1 MRKFLLPVLLLVA
14 GAAVLPAAEAVPE
27 YVTLTIRDGKVGGA
41 NIESGRTPVVRTAL
55 RGDVLEADIR
65 VDFPPGQGDGKFD
78 FAIPPEA
85 KKIKLFDCVFDL
97 PPVGY
102 SAFFHSFL
110 LAEIRRPW
118 WRFSRDETQRVMLL
132 IAYAPDGRSFE
143 AQLRYCGR
151 SGKESWTDERNFS
164 CIVAE
169 DGRICEKLDDDAR
182 RRFGP
187 GFRFW
192 DSYIFRNP
200 DGKMRFRPFVTGR
213 YYKYMAKKE
222 FSFTDVPLPL
232 PQDRPCTLFFL
243 NRPFKEEYLAENLT
257 GEFAL
262 KRSVAEFRRFAEKL
276 SVLRSGMTPE
286 ETARLLGKPDRYQT
300 VGAKGPDTR
309 EHALAIYDFLRA
321 GDSSMKNLT
330 VTLWFEKDSAGI
342 FRLKDVY

>member
-1 MRKFLLPVLLLVA
+1 MKKLIIASVLLGL
-14 GAAVLPAAEAVPE
+14 AAVLSAAEAVPE
-27 YVTLTIRDGKVGGA
+27 YVKLTIRDGRVSGA
-41 NIESGRTPVVRTAL
+41 NFESGRTPVARTSL

-97 PPVGY
+97 PPNGY
-102 SAFFHSFL
+102 TAFFHSFL

-118 WRFSRDETQRVMLL
+118 WRFSRDETWRVLL
-132 IAYAPDGRSFE
+132 LVAYAPDRRSFE
-143 AQLRYCGR
+143 AQLRYRGR
-151 SGKESWTDERNFS
+151 SGRERWTRDRNLS
-164 CIVAE
+164 CVVAE

-182 RRFGP
+182 ERFGP
-187 GFRFW
+187 GFRFR
-192 DSYIFRNP
+192 DSYIFRNL
-200 DGKMRFRPFVTGR
+200 DGRMQFRPSVAGR
-213 YYKYMAKKE
+213 YYRYLAKKE

-232 PQDRPCTLFFL
+232 PENRPCTLFFL
-243 NRPFKEEYLAENLT
+243 NQPFKEEYLAENLT

-286 ETARLLGKPDRYQT
+286 ETAQLLGKPDRYQT
-300 VGAKGPDTR
+300 DGAKGPNTK
-309 EHALAIYDFLRA
+309 EHAQSIYDFLRA
-321 GDSSMKNLT
+321 GESSMKNLT

>member
-1 MRKFLLPVLLLVA
+1 MRKPLLPVLLLVA
-14 GAAVLPAAEAVPE
+14 WAAVCGAAEAVPE
-27 YVTLTIRDGKVGGA
+27 YVTLTIRDGRVSGA
-41 NIESGRTPVVRTAL
+41 NFESGRTPIVRTAL
-55 RGDVLEADIR
+55 RGDVLEVDIR
-65 VDFPPGQGDGKFD
+65 TEFPPGQGGGEFD
-78 FAIPPEA
+78 FAVPPEA

-97 PPVGY
+97 PPAGY

-110 LAEIRRPW
+110 LAEIRRPR
-118 WRFSRDETQRVMLL
+118 WRFSRDEIQRVMLL
-132 IAYAPDGRSFE
+132 VAYAPDGRSFE

-151 SGKESWTDERNFS
+151 SGRESWTNKRNFS

-192 DSYIFRNP
+192 DSYIFRNL
-200 DGKMRFRPFVTGR
+200 DGRMQFRPSVAGR
-213 YYKYMAKKE
+213 YYRYLAKKE
-222 FSFTDVPLPL
+222 FVFADVSLPP

-262 KRSVAEFRRFAEKL
+262 QRRVAEFRRFAEKL
-276 SVLRSGMTPE
+276 RPLRSGMTPE
-286 ETARLLGKPDRYQT
+286 ETAQLLGKPDRYQT
-300 VGAKGPDTR
+300 GSAKGPNTK
-309 EHALAIYDFLRA
+309 EHAQAIYDFLRA
-321 GDSSMKNLT
+321 CESSMKNLT